1 MSHLDH
7 KGDGHQRCRAKQTYS
22 KGEAQRSS
30 LSCSSTHREHWEFQH
45 TSENALNVEAGDD
58 EMRNGR
64 SLFFFLKPLL
74 LSHLLCKNKRTIDW

>member
-7 KGDGHQRCRAKQTYS
+7 KGDGHQRWRAKQTYS

-30 LSCSSTHREHWEFQH
+30 LSCSSTHSEHWEFQH
-45 TSENALNVEAGDD
+45 ASENALNVEAGDD

-64 SLFFFLKPLL
+64 SLFFFFKPLL